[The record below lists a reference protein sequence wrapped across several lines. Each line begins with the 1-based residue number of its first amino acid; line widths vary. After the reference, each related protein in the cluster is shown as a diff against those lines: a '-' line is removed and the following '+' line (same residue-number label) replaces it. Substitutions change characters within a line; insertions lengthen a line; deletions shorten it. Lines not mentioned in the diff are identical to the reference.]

1 MTTHTAWC
9 ARGHS
14 CALDEHRAEPI
25 IVKVPAQGHAVVT
38 RVAAPSGREY
48 VEIRLRV
55 ALPGGEPLARLR
67 MRSLLSRLPGL
78 IAGPDGGRCTRCRC
92 SPRSIDRTLVA

>member
-1 MTTHTAWC
+1 MTMHTAWC

-25 IVKVPAQGHAVVT
+25 VVTVPAQGHAVLT
-38 RVAAPSGREY
+38 RVAAPNGREY

-55 ALPGGEPLARLR
+55 ALPSGEPHARLR
-67 MRSLLSRLPGL
+67 LTSLLNRLPEL
-78 IAGPDGGRCTRCRC
+78 ITGRGARPGR
-92 SPRSIDRTLVA
+92 